1 MNKKRKMGIIA
12 RSENNL
18 NTISGVTN
26 GNIHNE
32 TGPQGR
38 IKFAV
43 LQYIYAKC
51 GGLHAFLKENGFNNQ
66 QHLFF
71 LPTEIPATNGES
83 EDRIAAYMMTN
94 EGRMRTIK
102 ERKGNFYLVPNYD
115 DDLRK
120 EAARILKYEVEIN
133 GRSGFY
139 TIMQD
144 LKAKVLATNPLF

>member
-1 MNKKRKMGIIA
+1 MSKKRKIGIIA
-12 RSENNL
+12 RGENNL

-32 TGPQGR
+32 TEPQGR

-71 LPTEIPATNGES
+71 LPTEIPATSGES

-102 ERKGNFYLVPNYD
+102 ERKGDFYLVPNYD